1 MIFWHINDNMKF
13 YMQKYD
19 KRIYAVFYVQL
30 VSLLHK
36 C

>member
-1 MIFWHINDNMKF
+1 MKF